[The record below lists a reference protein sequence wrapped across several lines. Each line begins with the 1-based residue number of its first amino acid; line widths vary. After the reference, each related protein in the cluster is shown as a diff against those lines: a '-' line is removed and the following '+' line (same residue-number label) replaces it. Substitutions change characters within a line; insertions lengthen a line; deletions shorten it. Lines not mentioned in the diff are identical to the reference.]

1 MQTLSP
7 TQGAAHDAETLDMKL
22 ASLALASGLLLGAAA
37 VPSWASEPAEP
48 TTAQATT
55 TIAGQVI
62 PVVAGGLYARYHSN
76 PPLSVIAQEAPQID
90 LSWFRTLTKTRVDM
104 GFESYSPNFYY
115 NNSRVTAVFTAD
127 LDRLRALMPAKV
139 LEQVQPLQIWPG
151 RGVVALTAYAYHYCD
166 NDSYN
171 EIALSIVTNKPGAS
185 NLGPISLISQS
196 MSKNLWGYVL
206 KLPVNTELARV
217 RGVVGYNLPK
227 WLTPIDYRETDT
239 SVVVRISDSQTGK
252 VDVTLETA
260 KLDDLSQDVEL
271 VTNSFTNLDHQAELS
286 YGYAVSRQLR
296 HASTT
301 RSDAVKLTLG
311 DGSLSTYIQ
320 SLKLGSLLKY
330 EYVPQFQSA
339 LYAPAPLQTMLV
351 RE

>member
-1 MQTLSP
+1 
-7 TQGAAHDAETLDMKL
+7 MKPVL
-22 ASLALASGLLLGAAA
+22 PALACGFLLSAFVL
-37 VPSWASEPAEP
+37 PSWASEPSAP
-48 TTAQATT
+48 VAAQAST

-62 PVVAGGLYARYHSN
+62 PVVAGGLYDRYHSN
-76 PPLSVIAQEAPQID
+76 PPLSVIAQEAPEID
-90 LSWFRTLTKTRVDM
+90 LSWFKSLTKTKVDM

-115 NNSRVTAVFTAD
+115 SNSRVTAVFTAD
-127 LDRLRALMPAKV
+127 LDRLRELMPAKV

-171 EIALSIVTNKPGAS
+171 EIALSIVTNKPGS
-185 NLGPISLISQS
+185 RNLGPISLVSQS
-196 MSKNLWGYVL
+196 MSKDLWGYVL

-227 WLTPIDYRETDT
+227 WLTPIDYRETDK
-239 SVVVRISDSQTGK
+239 SVVVTISDSQTGK
-252 VDVTLETA
+252 TDVTLETA
-260 KLDDLSQDVEL
+260 KLADLSQDDEL
-271 VTNSFTNLDHQAELS
+271 VTNSFTNLDHKSELS
-286 YGYAVSRQLR
+286 YGYAVSRQQR

-301 RSDAVKLTLG
+301 SVDAVRLTLS
-311 DGSLSTYIQ
+311 DGSLSTYIR
-320 SLKLGSLLKY
+320 SLKLGSMLKY

-339 LYAPAPLQTMLV
+339 LYAPARLQTMLP